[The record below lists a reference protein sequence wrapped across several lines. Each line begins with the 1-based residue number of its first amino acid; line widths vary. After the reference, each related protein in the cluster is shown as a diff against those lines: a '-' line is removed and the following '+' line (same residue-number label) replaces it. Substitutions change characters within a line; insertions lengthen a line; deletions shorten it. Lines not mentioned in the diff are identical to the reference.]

1 MREILE
7 KRKKKH
13 KKTKIILITILIL
26 ILSLVGF
33 IAYRTYKNGG
43 GMRGFLATMLGH
55 DEHTVETLDELFVLL
70 VGESGGMTDTIMLCS
85 YDPKTQEASML
96 SIPRDTFI
104 GTNKGYA
111 TSFDKINSVYN
122 NQGIEGL
129 VSEVEELTNI
139 EIPFYIKVDTE
150 SLKALVDTI
159 GGVYFDVP
167 IDMNYDDNKQN
178 LHIHLK
184 AGYQH
189 LDGDKAEQVVR
200 FRHNNDGTSY
210 SMEYGDNDYGR
221 MKTQREF
228 LKAVLK
234 QTIKLGNV
242 TKINK
247 FIDIGSKYV
256 KTNINVKDIK
266 DYVPYI
272 LDFKLNDLKTATL
285 PGVSEKC
292 NGVWVFIHNQEETK
306 LLIDNMFL
314 TLDTEKIK
322 EQKNNETIDNNTIE
336 NATIDDNN
344 KKEEIDDNEIVDTD
358 ITANDIKDEEI
369 AELNGIKIELINGA
383 STKNQLAI
391 VENLLTKSG
400 YTVERTGT
408 TNITERTII
417 INKSNK
423 SEKTEEKLK
432 ELIGVGYISNL
443 PEKESDIDFTII
455 IGNDF

>member
-1 MREILE
+1 MREMLE

-13 KKTKIILITILIL
+13 RKTKIILLIILIL
-26 ILSLVGF
+26 ILALAGF

-55 DEHTVETLDELFVLL
+55 DEHTVETLDELFVLI

-104 GTNKGYA
+104 GSNKLSA
-111 TSFDKINSVYN
+111 TAFDKINSVYN
-122 NQGIEGL
+122 NRGMEGL
-129 VSEVEELTNI
+129 VTEVEELTNI
-139 EIPFYIKVDTE
+139 EIPYYVKVDTE

-178 LHIHLK
+178 LHIHLE
-184 AGYQH
+184 AGYQL

-200 FRHNNDGTSY
+200 FRHNNDGSSY

-228 LKAVLK
+228 LKAVLQ
-234 QTIKLGNV
+234 QTIKLGNI
-242 TKINK
+242 TKIND

-256 KTNINVKDIK
+256 TTNVNIKDIK
-266 DYVPYI
+266 DYVPYV
-272 LDFKLNDLKTATL
+272 LDFSLNDLKTATL

-292 NGVWVFIHNQEETK
+292 NGVWVFVNNQEETD
-306 LLIDNMFL
+306 LLINEMFL
-314 TLDTEKIK
+314 TIDTKKEDEEKTD
-322 EQKNNETIDNNTIE
+322 EDNTTTENT
-336 NATIDDNN
+336 NIDDDENEN
-344 KKEEIDDNEIVDTD
+344 KIVDTD
-358 ITANDIKDEEI
+358 ITASEIEEEEN
-369 AELNGIKIELINGA
+369 AEANGIKVEIINGA
-383 STKNQLAI
+383 STKNQLTA
-391 VENLLTKSG
+391 VENILTKAG
-400 YTVERTGT
+400 YTVESTGT
-408 TNITERTII
+408 TNETERTII
-417 INKSNK
+417 INKSDK
-423 SEKTEEKLK
+423 SEEDAEKIK
-432 ELIGVGYISNL
+432 EAIGTGYISNMYD
-443 PEKESDIDFTII
+443 EDSKVDFTII

>member
-13 KKTKIILITILIL
+13 RKAKIILIIILIL

-104 GTNKGYA
+104 GANKGYA
-111 TSFDKINSVYN
+111 TSFDKINSVYY

-129 VSEVEELTNI
+129 VGKVEELTDI
-139 EIPFYIKVDTE
+139 EIPFYVKVDTE
-150 SLKALVDTI
+150 GLKALVDTI
-159 GGVYFDVP
+159 GGVDFDVP

-178 LHIHLK
+178 LHIHLT

-221 MKTQREF
+221 MRTQREF
-228 LKAVLK
+228 ITATAKQLLKIEKATKV
-234 QTIKLGNV
+234 IKLL
-242 TKINK
+242 
-247 FIDIGSKYV
+247 DIVFENV
-256 KTNINVKDIK
+256 KTNLELQDLKYYI
-266 DYVPYI
+266 PYI
-272 LDFKLNDLKTATL
+272 FK
-285 PGVSEKC
+285 
-292 NGVWVFIHNQEETK
+292 F
-306 LLIDNMFL
+306 
-314 TLDTEKIK
+314 
-322 EQKNNETIDNNTIE
+322 NTS
-336 NATIDDNN
+336 NN
-344 KKEEIDDNEIVDTD
+344 K
-358 ITANDIKDEEI
+358 
-369 AELNGIKIELINGA
+369 
-383 STKNQLAI
+383 
-391 VENLLTKSG
+391 
-400 YTVERTGT
+400 
-408 TNITERTII
+408 
-417 INKSNK
+417 
-423 SEKTEEKLK
+423 
-432 ELIGVGYISNL
+432 
-443 PEKESDIDFTII
+443 
-455 IGNDF
+455 